1 MMVLDVRER
10 GESVRFAVRVQP
22 RAARSVVAGVRE
34 GALLVRVAA
43 PPVDGAANEELVR
56 QLAGWLGVARR
67 DVSIVGGAASRSKLV
82 DVRGVS
88 VEAVRS
94 LVTEVESH
102 G

>member
-1 MMVLDVRER
+1 MQLDVRER
-10 GESVRFAVRVQP
+10 GDSVRVAVRVQP
-22 RAARSVVAGVRE
+22 RAARSAVTGVRD

-56 QLAGWLGVARR
+56 LLAGWLGVARR

>member
-1 MMVLDVRER
+1 MQLDVRER
-10 GESVRFAVRVQP
+10 GDSVRVAVRVQP
-22 RAARSVVAGVRE
+22 RAARSAVTGVRD

-43 PPVDGAANEELVR
+43 PPVDGAANEALVR
-56 QLAGWLGVARR
+56 LLAGWLGVARR

>member
-1 MMVLDVRER
+1 MELEVREHGDR
-10 GESVRFAVRVQP
+10 VRVAVRVQP
-22 RAARSVVAGVRE
+22 RAGRSKVAGVRG
-34 GALLVRVAA
+34 GALLLRVAA

-56 QLAGWLGVARR
+56 LLAGWLGVARR

>member
-1 MMVLDVRER
+1 MELDVRER
-10 GESVRFAVRVQP
+10 GDSVRFAVRVQP
-22 RAARSVVAGVRE
+22 RAARSTVEGVRD
-34 GALLVRVAA
+34 GALRVRLAA

-56 QLAGWLGVARR
+56 LLARRLGVARR
-67 DVSIVGGAASRSKLV
+67 DVSIVGGVTSRSKLV

>member
-1 MMVLDVRER
+1 MELEVRER
-10 GESVRFAVRVQP
+10 GDSVRFAVRVQP
-22 RAARSVVAGVRE
+22 RAGRSKVAGVRG
-34 GALLVRVAA
+34 GALLLRVAA

-56 QLAGWLGVARR
+56 LLAGWLGVARR

>member
-1 MMVLDVRER
+1 
-10 GESVRFAVRVQP
+10 
-22 RAARSVVAGVRE
+22 
-34 GALLVRVAA
+34 
-43 PPVDGAANEELVR
+43 VDGAANEELVR
-56 QLAGWLGVARR
+56 LLAGWLGVARR

>member
-1 MMVLDVRER
+1 MELDVRQR
-10 GESVRFAVRVQP
+10 GDSVRFAVRVRP
-22 RAARSVVAGVRE
+22 RAARSMVAGVRD

-56 QLAGWLGVARR
+56 FLAGWLGVARR
-67 DVSIVGGAASRSKLV
+67 DVNIVGGAASRSKLV

>member
-1 MMVLDVRER
+1 MQLDVRER
-10 GESVRFAVRVQP
+10 GDSVRLAVRVQP
-22 RAARSVVAGVRE
+22 RAARSAVTGVRD

-43 PPVDGAANEELVR
+43 PPVDGAANEALVR
-56 QLAGWLGVARR
+56 LLAGWLGVARR

>member
-1 MMVLDVRER
+1 MELEVRER
-10 GESVRFAVRVQP
+10 GDSVRFAVRVQP
-22 RAARSVVAGVRE
+22 RASRSKVAGVRG
-34 GALLVRVAA
+34 GALLLRVAA

-56 QLAGWLGVARR
+56 LLAGWLGVARR

>member
-1 MMVLDVRER
+1 MELDVRER
-10 GESVRFAVRVQP
+10 GDSVRFAVRVQP
-22 RAARSVVAGVRE
+22 RAARSTVEGVRD
-34 GALLVRVAA
+34 GALRVRLAA

-56 QLAGWLGVARR
+56 LLARRLGVARR
-67 DVSIVGGAASRSKLV
+67 DVSIVGGATSRSKLV

-94 LVTEVESH
+94 LVTEVESP

>member
-1 MMVLDVRER
+1 MELDVRER
-10 GESVRFAVRVQP
+10 GDSVRFAVRVQP
-22 RAARSVVAGVRE
+22 RAARSTVEGVHD
-34 GALLVRVAA
+34 GALRVRLAA

-56 QLAGWLGVARR
+56 LLARRLGVARR
-67 DVSIVGGAASRSKLV
+67 DVSIVGGATSRSKLV

>member
-1 MMVLDVRER
+1 MELEVRER
-10 GESVRFAVRVQP
+10 GDSVRFAVRVQP
-22 RAARSVVAGVRE
+22 RAARSKVAGVRG
-34 GALLVRVAA
+34 GALLLRVAA

-56 QLAGWLGVARR
+56 LLAGWLGVARR

>member
-1 MMVLDVRER
+1 MQLDVRER
-10 GESVRFAVRVQP
+10 GDSVRLAVRVQP
-22 RAARSVVAGVRE
+22 RAARSAVTGVRD

-56 QLAGWLGVARR
+56 LLAGWLGVARR